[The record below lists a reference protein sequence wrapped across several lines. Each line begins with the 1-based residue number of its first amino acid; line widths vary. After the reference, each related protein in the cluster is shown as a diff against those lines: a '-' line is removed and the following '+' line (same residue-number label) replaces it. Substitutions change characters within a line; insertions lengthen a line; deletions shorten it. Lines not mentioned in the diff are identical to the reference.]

1 MWASTLISR
10 DLPYGLM
17 VNKGNNYHYGGEL
30 YYPVVAGY
38 QLGFIQSIPIP
49 PMDSVN
55 LLSSWQVEFKD
66 AKEVTTLT
74 NFNQDLVKSFN
85 IPIRDPRFGDSN
97 IFIHRH
103 CPFSLV
109 FQQEKEK
116 KKVQAKAD
124 TTEKENPPTDIFL
137 RESSAKSADANSG
150 RGEKNP
156 NSPIQGDTPARNIV
170 PSQTFLQ
177 PRKVLWNLS
186 PQCSLRPA
194 EHPSSSHL
202 IVAVQPPFTPTCK
215 QSPFDL
221 WVLKPTPKWSSSVE
235 IPSHPS

>member
-30 YYPVVAGY
+30 YYPIVAGY

-156 NSPIQGDTPARNIV
+156 NSPIQG
-170 PSQTFLQ
+170 
-177 PRKVLWNLS
+177 
-186 PQCSLRPA
+186 SLRPA